1 MANNDKGF
9 ILPIAIILSLLFS
22 SVVIHYINLLE
33 TDRLFLQER
42 KNFFHHNLLLQSAAN
57 EMLLQ
62 LENFDTIEMNGNFD
76 YSHGSVTYEIKQSDE
91 FTVTVEFIS
100 KTELDGQRKAT
111 VYYDREKKAITRWME

>member
-1 MANNDKGF
+1 M
-9 ILPIAIILSLLFS
+9 
-22 SVVIHYINLLE
+22 LE

-42 KNFFHHNLLLQSAAN
+42 KNYFHHNLLLQSAAN

-62 LENFDTIEMNGNFD
+62 LENFDTIETDGNFD
-76 YSHGSVTYEIKQSDE
+76 YLNGSVSFKIKQSDE

-111 VYYDREKKAITRWME
+111 VYYDREKKSITRWME